1 VIRRVILTA
10 FTCFLTV
17 TASFTFLFSA
27 SVQIGWTSPSTNEDG
42 SPLEPGDLAGFEIYF
57 GQESRFYSN
66 GQEKPDFEY
75 DGSIDVGLINAYL
88 IEDLL
93 PETTYY
99 FAVKAYDGGWQF
111 SRYCENPDE
120 ITLTTGPED
129 QTPPEI
135 LGVMVGLV
143 TTSYAEIW
151 WFTDE
156 PSNSRARYGETT
168 DYGYFTDTD
177 LRMLTVHFVV
187 ITDLNADTTYH
198 FQVGSRD
205 AAGNLGVS
213 EDMTFKTRRV
223 LGE

>member
-1 VIRRVILTA
+1 M
-10 FTCFLTV
+10 
-17 TASFTFLFSA
+17 
-27 SVQIGWTSPSTNEDG
+27 
-42 SPLEPGDLAGFEIYF
+42 
-57 GQESRFYSN
+57 
-66 GQEKPDFEY
+66 
-75 DGSIDVGLINAYL
+75 
-88 IEDLL
+88 
-93 PETTYY
+93 
-99 FAVKAYDGGWQF
+99 KAYDSGWQF
-111 SRYCENPDE
+111 SRYCVNPDE
-120 ITLTTGPED
+120 ISLTTGPED

-135 LGVMVGLV
+135 LGVIVGLV
-143 TTSYAEIW
+143 TTSSAEIW